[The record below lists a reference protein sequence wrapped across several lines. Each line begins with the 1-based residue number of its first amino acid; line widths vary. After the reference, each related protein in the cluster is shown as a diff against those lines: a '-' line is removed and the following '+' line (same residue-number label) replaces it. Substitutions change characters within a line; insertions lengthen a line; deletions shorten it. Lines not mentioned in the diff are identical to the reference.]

1 MWLKDLY
8 YRILGPRA
16 EIGFLQEADPATGQ
30 ITNSSTRL
38 IQICAL
44 FFFPIHLQMV
54 YDYLSKRNG
63 IDFSDVAALFVLL
76 IVHVIVIVAPK
87 VLKNTVVIQAMLNA
101 VGKGSKTTKE

>member
-1 MWLKDLY
+1 MFKDLFD
-8 YRILGPRA
+8 RILGPKA
-16 EIGFLQEADPATGQ
+16 EIGFLQEADPVTGQ

-54 YDYLSKRNG
+54 YDYLSKRDG

-76 IVHVIVIVAPK
+76 VIHVIVIVAPK
-87 VLKNTVVIQAMLNA
+87 VLKNQVVIQSMLNA
-101 VGKGSKTTKE
+101 IGKGEKK